1 MSSGIYLITNLINNH
16 LYIGKS
22 INIEKRF
29 KDHINVSNNP
39 NSPEYK
45 YPIHSAI
52 RKYGSNN
59 FRLSILEEI
68 EPYVDTIANE
78 KEKYWIKK
86 LDTFHNREH
95 YNLTLGGEGIRG
107 KKFSAED
114 RKKLSQRQKEA
125 YQTPQGKIRAKKHS
139 TYMSGESNPLY
150 GKHANGKKVLC
161 IETQQVYPSARAAA
175 KAANRSHTSIISAC
189 LGKQK
194 SAGGLHW
201 KYLE

>member
-59 FRLSILEEI
+59 FRLSVLEEI

-107 KKFSAED
+107 KK
-114 RKKLSQRQKEA
+114 
-125 YQTPQGKIRAKKHS
+125 I
-139 TYMSGESNPLY
+139 
-150 GKHANGKKVLC
+150 
-161 IETQQVYPSARAAA
+161 
-175 KAANRSHTSIISAC
+175 
-189 LGKQK
+189 
-194 SAGGLHW
+194 
-201 KYLE
+201 